1 MKAQKRKLFTPNFAD
16 VQNDFQRINAYRIMW
31 ILVMFDLPTE
41 TKVQRKNYAQFRKK
55 MMGDGFNMFQFSMY
69 LRHCPS
75 KENAMVHLN
84 RVKKIMP
91 SEGHIGIILITDKQF
106 GMMEVF
112 SGRKPVS
119 GPTGVQQLEMF

>member
-1 MKAQKRKLFTPNFAD
+1 MEYG
-16 VQNDFQRINAYRIMW
+16 FQRINAYRIMW

-41 TKVQRKNYAQFRKK
+41 TKLQRKNYSQFRKK
-55 MMGDGFNMFQFSMY
+55 MIGDGFNMFQFSMY

-75 KENAMVHLN
+75 KENALVHLN

-112 SGRKPVS
+112 SGRKLIGSPK
-119 GPTGVQQLEMF
+119 GVQQLEMF